1 MQPKARPPDLVQ
13 LLGVAFASADLAF
26 EVANGGAIT
35 FVAGATKQVLG
46 VDVDKVVGRS
56 WHEFLDPDDARVVS
70 QILAD
75 IKPGERRGGICL
87 RSLSGAKDRAGTG
100 GELSVFRQPFVG
112 AGLSC
117 VFRRTPIDAPTP
129 AVTDGPLLGRSE
141 FDALSRMLM
150 QEAAAVGS
158 TLHLDLLETSGFAA
172 ASARLSTAEAKDAR
186 RDLIE
191 VLRVTAH
198 GGFAATELAT
208 DRFALV
214 RSADTRLPMERLSA
228 ITGVQ
233 VKAATS
239 PLSADAEPNLN
250 LRAIRVALDRHIE
263 AGPAAAADGFRTA
276 LQTILQRAQALRE
289 AVQQGH
295 IELVFQPIVH
305 LTTRRLHHFE
315 ALARFDDGTHPEDT
329 IRLAEELDMITA
341 FDAAVFASVVETLRG
356 EATAQIAVNLS
367 GRSLVEPGMVDSLLA
382 LTAAQP
388 ELRKRLI
395 IEITE
400 THALKALDA
409 ANDLIGQ
416 LQAGGH
422 TVCLD
427 DFGAGAAS
435 LDYLRL
441 LNVDVVK
448 IDGRYIRTLTE
459 APRDRVIVQ
468 HVVNMCRDLGIAVI
482 AEMIE
487 NEETARAVMRMG
499 AALGQGWLFGKAT
512 PSLQWPT
519 PSLPQGGD
527 RSQPLEALEPARRI
541 WTAG

>member
-1 MQPKARPPDLVQ
+1 
-13 LLGVAFASADLAF
+13 
-26 EVANGGAIT
+26 
-35 FVAGATKQVLG
+35 
-46 VDVDKVVGRS
+46 
-56 WHEFLDPDDARVVS
+56 
-70 QILAD
+70 
-75 IKPGERRGGICL
+75 
-87 RSLSGAKDRAGTG
+87 
-100 GELSVFRQPFVG
+100 
-112 AGLSC
+112 
-117 VFRRTPIDAPTP
+117 
-129 AVTDGPLLGRSE
+129 
-141 FDALSRMLM
+141 
-150 QEAAAVGS
+150 
-158 TLHLDLLETSGFAA
+158 
-172 ASARLSTAEAKDAR
+172 
-186 RDLIE
+186 
-191 VLRVTAH
+191 
-198 GGFAATELAT
+198 
-208 DRFALV
+208 
-214 RSADTRLPMERLSA
+214 
-228 ITGVQ
+228 
-233 VKAATS
+233 
-239 PLSADAEPNLN
+239 
-250 LRAIRVALDRHIE
+250 
-263 AGPAAAADGFRTA
+263 
-276 LQTILQRAQALRE
+276 
-289 AVQQGH
+289 
-295 IELVFQPIVH
+295 
-305 LTTRRLHHFE
+305 
-315 ALARFDDGTHPEDT
+315 
-329 IRLAEELDMITA
+329 
-341 FDAAVFASVVETLRG
+341 
-356 EATAQIAVNLS
+356 
-367 GRSLVEPGMVDSLLA
+367 MVDSLLA